1 MGEDSG
7 TAVKLIVLLVFIV
20 VCVMVF
26 GIEGSANDGQACQA
40 AAVEAGY
47 GHLETR
53 IHWGDCQV
61 LAGVI
66 GNGKHV
72 WKNLESMP
80 EKEAVSH

>member
-7 TAVKLIVLLVFIV
+7 TAVKLIVLVVFIV

-26 GIEGSANDGQACQA
+26 GMYGSANENATCRLTVA
-40 AAVEAGY
+40 EAGY
-47 GHLETR
+47 GHLESR

-66 GNGKHV
+66 GNGKQV
-72 WKNLESMP
+72 WKNIEDMP
-80 EKEAVSH
+80 ERTQP